1 MVNGSLTPASNPM
14 TAALKYLS
22 QVTDAIFA
30 SQMERAAVRICER
43 QHVFRRAGR

>member
-1 MVNGSLTPASNPM
+1 M

-22 QVTDAIFA
+22 QMTDAIFA

-43 QHVFRRAGR
+43 QYFFGRHGR